1 MIGNSTNI
9 PINAQ
14 TSVNPKVVTK
24 TALMDK
30 EKAVLNSSAILSK
43 VMARNNNNNTEA
55 LET

>member
-55 LET
+55 LGT